1 MVSFCKKKSPVL
13 SFPKSLQSLQSGLS
27 AVGVRHDSF
36 YYFPELFPQYR
47 PCNCSSRFACRYCEC
62 SPVKHLRVDDHP
74 SFFIVQKLHPVPSSV
89 DEDIHVSVSRICT
102 HSIIHYSTQCVEAF
116 THVRRF
122 AIQPVALFC
131 PKTKHDSL
139 MPIRLW
145 TGLSEGSSLPV
156 SASSCRWLCASLYSD
171 SLCMSLAG
179 TLTSSLVQN
188 SSGWVRKCLL
198 ASIGGTLLPAFRF
211 PLYTCAWHHRIAMM
225 QSPVPSVCRIA

>member
-1 MVSFCKKKSPVL
+1 MLYHCYRNRCTIVTENDASLLLILMYSIL
-13 SFPKSLQSLQSGLS
+13 PKMMYFSL
-27 AVGVRHDSF
+27 
-36 YYFPELFPQYR
+36 P
-47 PCNCSSRFACRYCEC
+47 
-62 SPVKHLRVDDHP
+62 
-74 SFFIVQKLHPVPSSV
+74 I
-89 DEDIHVSVSRICT
+89 T
-102 HSIIHYSTQCVEAF
+102 
-116 THVRRF
+116 
-122 AIQPVALFC
+122 PVALFC

-171 SLCMSLAG
+171 SLCMTLAG

-211 PLYTCAWHHRIAMM
+211 PLYTCAWHHRISMM